1 MEESDTGSEQHF
13 HFLVHKSFNEEP
25 EKTQKKTQK
34 KKKKSLTINQ
44 LSLIAYSKLY
54 CHFLLTIMLN
64 NKQIMYTGLG
74 TFQELK

>member
-13 HFLVHKSFNEEP
+13 NFLVHKSFNEEP
-25 EKTQKKTQK
+25 EKTR
-34 KKKKSLTINQ
+34 KKKSLTINQ

-54 CHFLLTIMLN
+54 CYFLLTIILN
-64 NKQIMYTGLG
+64 NKQIIMYTGLG